1 MADLL
6 YLSYWLRGFSDRN
19 MLRWFGT
26 ALRRFPF
33 STTPG
38 GISSLRIYALEYAEP
53 PLLETYYDAG
63 AEVDAIVNAAAEFQN
78 PDCAYLAG
86 GYWDLWQWENG
97 WKLIPAPALVGCY
110 GPEFQS
116 DLGDHLRL
124 EIGLDS
130 HFLPQED
137 QPASA
142 GMVKSNIRSVLRLA
156 KELDQT
162 LPVLKRSLWTES
174 GEDFA
179 ERLRSLSV

>member
-6 YLSYWLRGFSDRN
+6 YLSFWLRGFSETN

-33 STTPG
+33 STTSG
-38 GISSLRIYALEYAEP
+38 GVSSLQIYALEYAEP
-53 PLLETYYDAG
+53 PLLETYYDTG
-63 AEVDAIVNAAAEFQN
+63 ADADAIVAAAAEFQS

-86 GYWDLWQWENG
+86 GYWDLWQHESG
-97 WKLIPAPALVGCY
+97 WKLVPAPALVGCY
-110 GPEFQS
+110 GPEFQN
-116 DLGDHLRL
+116 DLGDHLRF

-130 HFLPQED
+130 HFLPQAD
-137 QPASA
+137 QPDSA

-156 KELDQT
+156 GELDQA

-174 GEDFA
+174 GEDLA
-179 ERLRSLSV
+179 ERLRSLSA

>member
-6 YLSYWLRGFSDRN
+6 YLSYWLRGFSENN
-19 MLRWFGT
+19 MLRWFET
-26 ALRRFPF
+26 TLRRFPF
-33 STTPG
+33 SAASRG
-38 GISSLRIYALEYAEP
+38 VSSLRIYAIEYAEP

-63 AEVDAIVNAAAEFQN
+63 ANADVVRSAAAEFRS

-86 GYWDLWQWENG
+86 GYWDLWQQEG
-97 WKLIPAPALVGCY
+97 KWKLIPAPVVIGCY
-110 GPEFQS
+110 GPDFQR
-116 DLGDHLRL
+116 DLDDHVRL

-130 HFLPQED
+130 HFLPHAE

-142 GMVKSNIRSVLRLA
+142 AMVKSNIQSVLRLA
-156 KELDQT
+156 RELDGV

-179 ERLRSLSV
+179 ERLRSLAG